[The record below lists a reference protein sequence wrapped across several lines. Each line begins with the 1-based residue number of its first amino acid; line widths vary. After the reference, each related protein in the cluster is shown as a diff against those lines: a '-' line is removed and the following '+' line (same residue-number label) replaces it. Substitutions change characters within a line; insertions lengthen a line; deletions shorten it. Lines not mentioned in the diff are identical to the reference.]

1 MEYKDYYQILGVD
14 RSADQKEIRRAYRRL
29 ARRYHPDVN
38 PGDHSAQERFK
49 EINEA
54 YEVLSDPEKRQ
65 KYDQLGTS
73 WRQWQG
79 MGRDPSGFDW
89 GRWFTGQPG
98 QVYVQYGDLDEI
110 LGGLGGFSDF
120 FQAMFGGAPKTPWRT
135 TPRRGRD
142 YEQEVEITLEEA
154 FRGTTSILSKDGR
167 RLEVKIPPGVG
178 SGSRIRMAGEG
189 ADGYGGAKGDLY
201 LRLKVAPHP
210 RFRRRGDDLHVEVPL
225 DLYTAVLGGEVRVPT
240 LKGDIMLKIPPGT
253 QNGKTFRLKGRG
265 MPNLKDP
272 QKRGDL
278 YAKVKV
284 RVPQKLAPR
293 ERELF
298 EELMRLRKER

>member
-1 MEYKDYYQILGVD
+1 MEYKDYYKILGVD
-14 RSADQKEIRRAYRRL
+14 RNADQKEIRKAYRRL
-29 ARRYHPDVN
+29 ARQYHPDVN
-38 PGDHSAQERFK
+38 PGDRSAQEKFK

-65 KYDQLGTS
+65 KYDQLGSS
-73 WRQWQG
+73 WREWQR
-79 MGRDPSGFDW
+79 MGGDPSGFDW

-98 QVYVQYGDLDEI
+98 RVYVQYGDLDEI

-120 FQAMFGGAPKTPWRT
+120 FQAIFGGMPKSSWRT

-154 FRGTTSILSKDGR
+154 FRGTTRILSKDGR

-178 SGSRIRMAGEG
+178 TGSRIRMAGEG
-189 ADGYGGAKGDLY
+189 GDGYGGAKGDLY
-201 LRLKVAPHP
+201 LRIKVAPHP
-210 RFRRRGDDLHVEVPL
+210 RFRRKGDDLYVEVPL

-240 LKGDIMLKIPPGT
+240 LKGDIMLKIPPET
-253 QNGKTFRLKGRG
+253 QSGKTFRLRGQG

-284 RVPQKLAPR
+284 RLPEKLTPR

-298 EELMRLRKER
+298 EELKRLR

>member
-1 MEYKDYYQILGVD
+1 MEYKDYYKILGVA
-14 RSADQKEIRRAYRRL
+14 RNADQKEIRKAYRRL
-29 ARRYHPDVN
+29 ARQYHPDVN
-38 PGDHSAQERFK
+38 PGDRSAQERFK

-73 WRQWQG
+73 WRQWQR
-79 MGRDPSGFDW
+79 MGGDPSGFDW

-98 QVYVQYGDLDEI
+98 QVHVQYGDLDEI

-120 FQAMFGGAPKTPWRT
+120 FQAIFGGMPTSSWRT

-154 FRGTTSILSKDGR
+154 FQGTTRILSKDGR

-178 SGSRIRMAGEG
+178 TGSRIRMAGEG
-189 ADGYGGAKGDLY
+189 GDGYGGAKGDLY
-201 LRLKVAPHP
+201 LRVKVTPHS
-210 RFRRRGDDLHVEVPL
+210 RFRREGDDLHIEVPL
-225 DLYTAVLGGEVRVPT
+225 DLYTALLGGEVRVPT
-240 LKGDIMLKIPPGT
+240 SKGDIMLKIPPET
-253 QNGKTFRLKGRG
+253 QSGKTFRLKGQG

-284 RVPQKLAPR
+284 RLPQRLTPR

-298 EELMRLRKER
+298 EELKRLR

>member
-1 MEYKDYYQILGVD
+1 MEYKDYYKILGVK
-14 RSADQKEIRRAYRRL
+14 RRADQKEIRKAYRRL
-29 ARRYHPDVN
+29 ARQHHPDVN
-38 PGDHSAQERFK
+38 PGDRSAQERFK

-65 KYDQLGTS
+65 KYDQLGSS
-73 WRQWQG
+73 WREWQG
-79 MGRDPSGFDW
+79 MGEDPAGFDW
-89 GRWFTGQPG
+89 TRWFTGQPG

-120 FQAMFGGAPKTPWRT
+120 FQAIFGGAPRSSRHT

-154 FRGTTSILSKDGR
+154 FRGTMKILSKDGR

-178 SGSRIRMAGEG
+178 TGSRIRMVGEG
-189 ADGYGGAKGDLY
+189 GDGYGGAKGDLY
-201 LRLKVAPHP
+201 LRVRVAPHP
-210 RFRRRGDDLHVEVPL
+210 RFRREGDDLHVEVPL
-225 DLYTAVLGGEVRVPT
+225 DLYPAVLGGEVRVPT
-240 LKGDIMLKIPPGT
+240 PKGDIMLKIPPET
-253 QNGKTFRLKGRG
+253 QGGKTFRLQGQG

-284 RVPQKLAPR
+284 KLPQKLTPR

-298 EELMRLRKER
+298 EELKRLR

>member
-14 RSADQKEIRRAYRRL
+14 RNADQKEIRKAYRRL
-29 ARRYHPDVN
+29 ARQHHPDVN
-38 PGDHSAQERFK
+38 PGDRSAQERFK

-54 YEVLSDPEKRQ
+54 YQVLSDPEKRQ
-65 KYDQLGTS
+65 RYDRLGSS

-79 MGRDPSGFDW
+79 MGGDPSGFDW

-98 QVYVQYGDLDEI
+98 RVHVQYGDPDEI

-120 FQAMFGGAPKTPWRT
+120 FQAIFGGMAGPKTSWRT
-135 TPRRGRD
+135 TPRRGQD

-154 FRGTTSILSKDGR
+154 FRGTARTLSKDGR

-178 SGSRIRMAGEG
+178 TGSRIRMAGEG
-189 ADGYGGAKGDLY
+189 GGGYGGAKGDLY
-201 LRLKVAPHP
+201 LRVKVAPHP
-210 RFRRRGDDLHVEVPL
+210 RFRREGDDLHVEVPL
-225 DLYTAVLGGEVRVPT
+225 DLYAALLGGEVKVPT
-240 LKGDIMLKIPPGT
+240 PKGDIMLKIPPET
-253 QNGKTFRLKGRG
+253 QGGKTFRLKGQG

-278 YAKVKV
+278 YAKIKV
-284 RVPQKLAPR
+284 RLPQRLTPR

-298 EELMRLRKER
+298 EELKRLR